1 MHTLTFAN
9 LSNYSPCL
17 ILCSH
22 NNNNVYLIYE
32 NTTVVIMVFCGLFFH
47 CAFQKDMIDVV
58 ERSKS
63 QMIIKDYT
71 LNHKQ
76 GLQYYHQL
84 STIKWYCSKTN

>member
-1 MHTLTFAN
+1 MSN
-9 LSNYSPCL
+9 GRLSKNDQVSL
-17 ILCSH
+17 IMRRKKP
-22 NNNNVYLIYE
+22 VYLIYE

-58 ERSKS
+58 ERSKF

-84 STIKWYCSKTN
+84 STIQWYCSK